1 MRRVILV
8 AGLLLAVGLS
18 ACDSAK
24 EDTSALPIPTKSMA
38 RSQQMYQG
46 QELIAKVDTASVS
59 VGKDGALQMHA
70 AGSVPMAGYKNAGFL
85 PKINAAPPKDGIYE
99 VDAVADRPATGA
111 AAVTPIEVKG
121 AWPNFPKDHLK
132 GVKIFA
138 KGNSVVAMLPPG

>member
-1 MRRVILV
+1 MSRVILV

-24 EDTSALPIPTKSMA
+24 EDTSTLPIPTKSMA

-85 PKINAAPPKDGIYE
+85 PKINAAPPK
-99 VDAVADRPATGA
+99 AVVTG
-111 AAVTPIEVKG
+111 E
-121 AWPNFPKDHLK
+121 
-132 GVKIFA
+132 
-138 KGNSVVAMLPPG
+138 